1 MEELEQDEMSFWDHL
16 EELRW
21 TLFRSILAL
30 FVFAIGSFAFMRDIF
45 NHVITAPCR
54 SDFILYQW
62 LCELNQWMI
71 NVSPWLDVLP
81 DFCNDDFHVEIINIK
96 LASQF
101 FTHMTTSFWLA
112 LVLTFPYLMY
122 EVWKF
127 ISPAL
132 YENEKGIF
140 VGYSFSEQ
148 LCFSS
153 DVQWDILWYSR

>member
-112 LVLTFPYLMY
+112 LVLTFP
-122 EVWKF
+122 
-127 ISPAL
+127 
-132 YENEKGIF
+132 
-140 VGYSFSEQ
+140 
-148 LCFSS
+148 
-153 DVQWDILWYSR
+153 

>member
-30 FVFAIGSFAFMRDIF
+30 FLFLLSVVLPLC
-45 NHVITAPCR
+45 VISLITLSLAPCC
-54 SDFILYQW
+54 SDFISLSDG
-62 LCELNQWMI
+62 CVNLNQWLI
-71 NVSPWLDVLP
+71 NVSPWFDVLP

-112 LVLTFPYLMY
+112 LSLTFPYLM
-122 EVWKF
+122 
-127 ISPAL
+127 
-132 YENEKGIF
+132 
-140 VGYSFSEQ
+140 
-148 LCFSS
+148 
-153 DVQWDILWYSR
+153 